1 MGKTSELHKLLNR
14 GRTKRGLAYAR
25 WNQELWHG
33 CKRHSNHL
41 LRIKRLVHAPI
52 SDIPSGGECIC
63 GGKGKQSSQAI
74 VKSWMNS
81 PRHKALILS
90 PNIRSHAVAISDG
103 KYGTYATWRGSYQTA
118 PTPSKPIKLPNLL
131 KILMGRK
138 LVPTNPFKAGVS
150 LVLGFIGLL
159 GIALGVHGVYV
170 YFNRLD
176 LILGGEGAKFLL
188 ILDVP
193 IRLRDLV
200 MWASARGLQSWFI
213 PTLIFLAGLWIF
225 NYSRL
230 WDMLSRLLDRIR
242 P

>member
-1 MGKTSELHKLLNR
+1 MGKTSQLHKLLNR
-14 GRTKRGLAYAR
+14 ERTKRGLTYSR

-33 CKRHSNHL
+33 CKRHSNYM
-41 LRIKRLVHAPI
+41 LRIKRLVHAPA
-52 SDIPSGGECIC
+52 SEIPGGGECIC
-63 GGKGKQSSQAI
+63 GGKGNQSPQAI
-74 VKSWMNS
+74 AKSWMNS
-81 PRHKALILS
+81 PRHKTLILS

-118 PTPSKPIKLPNLL
+118 PTPSKPIKLPNPL

-138 LVPTNPFKAGVS
+138 LMPTNPFKAGVS

-159 GIALGVHGVYV
+159 GMALGVHGVYV

-188 ILDVP
+188 MLDVP
-193 IRLRDLV
+193 IRLRDLI
-200 MWASARGLQSWFI
+200 MWASARGLQSWII
-213 PTLIFLAGLWIF
+213 PTVIFLAGLWLL

-230 WDMLSRLLDRIR
+230 WDIISRLLDRIR